1 MYSNLITEE
10 TYHHFCHILLARKCT
25 GTQGEDR
32 MKGQL
37 IGITLEFCLYTHL
50 SIFQSAG
57 FSWSLPI
64 PVSQRKNVFVVP
76 KFTNFSLSFITLK
89 LDTYSQLCSM
99 FYLFLIYIL
108 FNLPLALICMIICD
122 HPIELIIK
130 VNFMLN
136 WILIYW
142 AWYILTTQ
150 FYVKLLISLNSH
162 FSYSG
167 LSIFLKFLLS
177 FIYWHPGMPYQYT
190 YISFQRFYGVS
201 LFLHPWNIPH
211 AIIQILN
218 PDFFFKAHSRSH
230 PKSSLASFYFSP
242 HYLSSTII
250 FYDWLLLPHVD
261 IQSLPYFFCNFSFF
275 YLSPLWIH
283 MDMKCNSFTTQ
294 MSLQSA
300 YTSFSHFSCPHK
312 LSRNTCKHCLY
323 KY

>member
-89 LDTYSQLCSM
+89 LDTYSQLRSM

-136 WILIYW
+136 
-142 AWYILTTQ
+142 
-150 FYVKLLISLNSH
+150 
-162 FSYSG
+162 
-167 LSIFLKFLLS
+167 
-177 FIYWHPGMPYQYT
+177 
-190 YISFQRFYGVS
+190 
-201 LFLHPWNIPH
+201 
-211 AIIQILN
+211 
-218 PDFFFKAHSRSH
+218 
-230 PKSSLASFYFSP
+230 
-242 HYLSSTII
+242 
-250 FYDWLLLPHVD
+250 
-261 IQSLPYFFCNFSFF
+261 
-275 YLSPLWIH
+275 
-283 MDMKCNSFTTQ
+283 
-294 MSLQSA
+294 
-300 YTSFSHFSCPHK
+300 
-312 LSRNTCKHCLY
+312 
-323 KY
+323 